1 MPALG
6 TLRQVW
12 ICDFEGSLIYRV
24 DSMMARAT
32 QKPSLG
38 SDYPH
43 DFTLFLDIIQRW
55 PTSMWEMYEINY
67 NVILQ
72 KELNQG

>member
-1 MPALG
+1 
-6 TLRQVW
+6 
-12 ICDFEGSLIYRV
+12 
-24 DSMMARAT
+24 MMARAT